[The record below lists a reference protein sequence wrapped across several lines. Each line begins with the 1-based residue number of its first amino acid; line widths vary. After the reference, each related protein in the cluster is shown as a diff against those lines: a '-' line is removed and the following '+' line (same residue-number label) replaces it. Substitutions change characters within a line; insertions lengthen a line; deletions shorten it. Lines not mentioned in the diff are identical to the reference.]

1 MTNVLGARLLFIA
14 PLLMCL
20 SVSALAAPTTSG
32 FDTMSGDIPFAVKGD
47 EVLDVTPQGLMIPVQ
62 NASAVGPLNAV
73 SLATLINLLNT
84 PPCAQGYFLT
94 KVTTTTFAC
103 VPGAGASTQTVSNTN
118 TTTVNTTSNVTATAN
133 GSASASDSTSAAS
146 TSSSASATSCAAS
159 PSVCSAYVAGAG
171 TLPDTYTAQ
180 IVQSNYNN
188 YISSGMTAAQAS
200 AQVTAD
206 ARNTTRVATRR

>member
-133 GSASASDSTSAAS
+133 GSASA
-146 TSSSASATSCAAS
+146 TSCAAS